1 MRKLIFITS
10 MIIFLESCSSSTL
23 LLAIELTGRENV
35 SVLFQDDWAR
45 IVIFSS
51 KNRSGK
57 EMISLNTFTKTKKG
71 YYEYD
76 AGGEHAVNVHPTI
89 KDEFLTVTSVGNKT
103 SKVFGGM

>member
-35 SVLFQDDWAR
+35 SVLFQDDWDR

-57 EMISLNTFTKTKKG
+57 EMISLNTFTKQRKVIMSMMQ
-71 YYEYD
+71 
-76 AGGEHAVNVHPTI
+76 AVNM
-89 KDEFLTVTSVGNKT
+89 L
-103 SKVFGGM
+103 